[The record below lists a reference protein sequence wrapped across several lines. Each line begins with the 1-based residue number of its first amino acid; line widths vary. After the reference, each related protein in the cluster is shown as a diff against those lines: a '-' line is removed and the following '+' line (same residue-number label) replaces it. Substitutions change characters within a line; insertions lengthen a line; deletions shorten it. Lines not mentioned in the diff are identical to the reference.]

1 VAITCEADHVSIV
14 GVAPRV
20 RFAPSPTGY
29 LHVGGARTALFN
41 WLYARR
47 HGGVFVLR
55 IEDTDAERSSQDMV
69 TGILDGL
76 RWLGLTWDEGPEV
89 GGAHAPYFQSERLDR
104 YQAAADR
111 LLNERHAYYCYCT
124 PERLRDERERAEA
137 RGEAWQYDRTCLE
150 LSAGQISELEAAG
163 TTRAIRFKVPPSGAA
178 FDDAVH
184 GRIAFD
190 GASIEDFVI
199 LRSDRY
205 PTYHLSVV
213 VDDMDMGIT
222 DVIRGDDHISN
233 TPKHVLLFQALG
245 AAVPRFAHVPLIL
258 GADKKRLSKRHG
270 ATSVMEYPRE
280 GYLAPAMVN
289 FLALLGWSPGGDREL
304 MSVQELIDS
313 FTLEGISGGNAVFNA
328 EKLDWMNGQY
338 IARMP
343 IEDLAAAAKPFFEDG
358 GLWSHAL
365 VREPRAFHRLL
376 ELLRPRVK
384 RLTEFVEQ
392 ARPLLTEAV
401 AYEPE
406 AVEKHLSS
414 PDLAGHI
421 AALVATLDAATAF
434 DEAQVEAAVRGT
446 ASARG
451 LKAGALI
458 HATRVA
464 VTGRTQSPGLFELLA
479 WLGRER
485 TRARLSRLLEFLST
499 RV

>member
-1 VAITCEADHVSIV
+1 VT
-14 GVAPRV
+14 PRV

-55 IEDTDAERSSQDMV
+55 IEDTDVERSSQDMV

-76 RWLGLTWDEGPEV
+76 RWLGLTWDEGPDT
-89 GGAHAPYFQSERLDR
+89 GGPHAPYFQSERLDR
-104 YQAAADR
+104 YRQAADR
-111 LLNERHAYYCYCT
+111 LVTIGHAYYCYCA
-124 PERLRDERERAEA
+124 PERLRGERERAEA
-137 RGEAWQYDRTCLE
+137 RGEAWQYDRACLG
-150 LSAGQISELEAAG
+150 LTADRIRELEAAG
-163 TTRAIRFKVPPSGAA
+163 TPKAIRFKVPPSGAV

-184 GRIAFD
+184 GRIVFD

-213 VDDMDMGIT
+213 ADDTDMGIT

-233 TPKHVLLFQALG
+233 TPKHVLLFEAMG

-270 ATSVMEYPRE
+270 ATSVMEYQRQ
-280 GYLAPAMVN
+280 GYLAPAVVN
-289 FLALLGWSPGGDREL
+289 FLALLGWSPGDDREL
-304 MSVQELIDS
+304 MSVPELIDS
-313 FTLEGISGGNAVFNA
+313 FTLEGISGGNAVFNT

-343 IEDLAAAAKPFFEDG
+343 VEELAAAVMPFFDDA
-358 GLWSHAL
+358 GLRSHPL
-365 VREPRAFHRLL
+365 VIEPRAFHRML
-376 ELLRPRVK
+376 ELLRPRAK

-392 ARPLLTEAV
+392 ARPLLTEV
-401 AYEPE
+401 VVYEPE
-406 AVEKHLSS
+406 AVDKHLSA
-414 PDLAGHI
+414 PDLAAHLTVLI
-421 AALVATLDAATAF
+421 DALDAGPAF
-434 DEAQVEAAVRGT
+434 DEASIEAAVRGT

-464 VTGRTQSPGLFELLA
+464 VTGRTQSPGLFEVLA
-479 WLGRER
+479 WLGRDRVR
-485 TRARLSRLLEFLST
+485 TRLSRVLEFLST

>member
-1 VAITCEADHVSIV
+1 
-14 GVAPRV
+14 VAPRV

-47 HGGVFVLR
+47 HRGVFVLR
-55 IEDTDAERSSQDMV
+55 IEDTDVERSSQDMV

-76 RWLGLTWDEGPEV
+76 RWLDLAWDEGPEV
-89 GGAHAPYFQSERLDR
+89 GGPHAPYFQSERLDR
-104 YQAAADR
+104 YRAMADR
-111 LLNERHAYYCYCT
+111 LLREGHAYHCFCT
-124 PERLRDERERAEA
+124 PDRLREERERAEA
-137 RGEAWQYDRTCLE
+137 RGDAWQYDRACLQ
-150 LSAGQISELEAAG
+150 LSADRIRELEAGGSSKAL
-163 TTRAIRFKVPPSGAA
+163 RFKVPPAGAA

-184 GRIAFD
+184 GPIAFD

-199 LRSDRY
+199 LRSDGY

-213 VDDMDMGIT
+213 ADDIDMGIT

-270 ATSVMEYPRE
+270 ATSVMEYQRQ
-280 GYLAPAMVN
+280 GYLAPAVVN
-289 FLALLGWSPGGDREL
+289 FLALLGWSPGDDREL
-304 MSVQELIDS
+304 MSVQEMIDS
-313 FTLEGISGGNAVFNA
+313 FTLDGISGGNAVFNT

-343 IEDLAAAAKPFFEDG
+343 IEELAAAAQPFFDATD
-358 GLWSHAL
+358 LAAHPL
-365 VREPRAFHRLL
+365 VTEPGAFNRLL
-376 ELLRPRVK
+376 ELLRPRAK
-384 RLTEFVEQ
+384 RLTEFVDQ
-392 ARPLLTEAV
+392 ARPLLTETV
-401 AYEPE
+401 TYDPE

-414 PDLAGHI
+414 PDLGPHI
-421 AALVATLDAATAF
+421 AALVEALDAATPY
-434 DEAQVEAAVRGT
+434 DESQIEAAVRGT

-464 VTGRTQSPGLFELLA
+464 VTGRTQSPGLFEVLA
-479 WLGRER
+479 WLGRDR
-485 TRARLSRLLEFLST
+485 TRARLARLLEFLSVRRT
-499 RV
+499 